1 MADHDLR
8 SEASD
13 EELRPKNIRIEP
25 QDDGSFKYVHE
36 GPKDTW
42 KEEKP
47 KIPEEDIRKCYKILN
62 DLTLKYRHK
71 SVDGSVKVWYEIQQ
85 MARYQFDKIG
95 IQAHVEIEL
104 FTRYSATKKEV
115 KLTLLSE
122 DADTTLGY
130 KIVDGKFVV
139 PSYVDGT
146 IMVVPVIILDDY
158 SDLDKK
164 KSKAEQSI
172 VEREV
177 RRSQGDSYHVQGKDV
192 KGG

>member
-1 MADHDLR
+1 MTDPDLR
-8 SEASD
+8 SELSD
-13 EELRPKNIRIEP
+13 DDLRPRNTKIYQNN
-25 QDDGSFKYVHE
+25 DGSFRYE
-36 GPKDTW
+36 DAGPKDTW
-42 KEEKP
+42 AESKP